1 MVRPARES
9 NADNAVGNRMV
20 ICRSTHRR
28 MIGRVDLPIPIC
40 AEQLMVMPAIRRH
53 WTTADV
59 RALTSEER
67 AWPRYE
73 LIAGEL
79 LVTPAPRTAH
89 QVAVG
94 EIFILLSEYLKREQ
108 VGVAFISPSDLE
120 LVPETITQPDVFVVP
135 RDTRMGGDR
144 LEWPDVKSLLLAVEV
159 LSPSSAKIDRVVKRD
174 FYCDAGVPDYWIV
187 DLDAR
192 VVERWTPDR
201 ETPEIHRDRIV
212 WSPRGASPLIVDLPA
227 LFARIQKTLSVFRT

>member
-1 MVRPARES
+1 
-9 NADNAVGNRMV
+9 
-20 ICRSTHRR
+20 
-28 MIGRVDLPIPIC
+28 
-40 AEQLMVMPAIRRH
+40 MPAIRRR
-53 WTTADV
+53 WTAADV

-79 LVTPAPRTAH
+79 VVIPAPRPAH
-89 QVAVG
+89 QVAVA
-94 EIFILLSEYLKREQ
+94 EIFRILSDYLEGEP
-108 VGVAFISPSDLE
+108 VGVAFISPADLE

-135 RDTRMGGDR
+135 ADTRANGEHF
-144 LEWPDVKSLLLAVEV
+144 EWPDVKRLLLAVEI
-159 LSPSSAKIDRVVKRD
+159 LSANSARTDRVVKRD

-192 VVERWTPDR
+192 VVERWTPNR

-212 WSPRGASPLIVDLPA
+212 WSPGGGSPLVVDLPA
-227 LFARIQKTLSVFRT
+227 LFARLQKTLSVFRK